1 MKKQTI
7 IYLSLASLL
16 AVASVA
22 EELPNPFTPHVF
34 IKQIQSMPVNSGDLV
49 GGRGT
54 LTTGEQVSVHP
65 LKAFDIFQY
74 SVKGIILSKD
84 NSIVIVNAGPGK
96 DYFVRKGDAIGKNKA
111 ILEEVLIDR
120 IILIED
126 KKEVIIKVR
135 NTEETSRY
143 GY

>member
-7 IYLSLASLL
+7 IYLSLVGL
-16 AVASVA
+16 AAVSIAA
-22 EELPNPFTPHVF
+22 ELPNPFTPHVF
-34 IKQIQSMPVNSGDLV
+34 IKQIQPSPVSFGDLV
-49 GGRGT
+49 GST
-54 LTTGEQVSVHP
+54 LTTGEQVSIHP
-65 LKAFDIFQY
+65 LKAFDIFEY
-74 SVKGIILSKD
+74 SVKGVILSKD

-96 DYFVRKGDAIGKNKA
+96 DYFVRKGDAIGKNNA

-126 KKEVIIKVR
+126 KKEVMIKVR
-135 NTEETSRY
+135 NTEETARY

>member
-7 IYLSLASLL
+7 IYLSLASLV
-16 AVASVA
+16 AVASIA

-34 IKQIQSMPVNSGDLV
+34 IKQIQPSPVSSGDLV
-49 GGRGT
+49 GGT
-54 LTTGEQVSVHP
+54 LATGEQVSVHP

-74 SVKGIILSKD
+74 SVKGVILSKD

-96 DYFVRKGDAIGKNKA
+96 DYFVRKGDPIGKNRA
-111 ILEEVLIDR
+111 IIKEVLKDR

-126 KKEVIIKVR
+126 KKEVMIKVR
-135 NTEETSRY
+135 NTEETARY

>member
-34 IKQIQSMPVNSGDLV
+34 IKQIQPSPVNSGDLV
-49 GGRGT
+49 GST
-54 LTTGEQVSVHP
+54 LRTGEQVSIHP
-65 LKAFDIFQY
+65 LKAFDIFEY
-74 SVKGIILSKD
+74 SVKGVILSKD
-84 NSIVIVNAGPGK
+84 NSIAIVNAGPGK

-111 ILEEVLIDR
+111 ILEQILIDR

-126 KKEVIIKVR
+126 EKEVIIKVR
-135 NTEETSRY
+135 NTEETARY

>member
-16 AVASVA
+16 AVASIA

-34 IKQIQSMPVNSGDLV
+34 IQQIQPSPVSSGDLV
-49 GGRGT
+49 GGT
-54 LTTGEQVSVHP
+54 LTTGEQVSIHP

-74 SVKGIILSKD
+74 SVKGVILSKD
-84 NSIVIVNAGPGK
+84 DSIVIVNAGPGK

-135 NTEETSRY
+135 NTEETARY